1 MQLSATLRIASSGSK
16 KLSSVDRSLPARS
29 GRFFVGML
37 LLCAV
42 VPIADLRAH
51 TPYGQWDSFRTT
63 HLQVL
68 TSRSDLAGDA
78 VADKWVAV
86 LAEHLPKSKAVVSRA
101 RNFVR
106 VASLLKTDQAK
117 VAVLSYEQAES
128 MFDGTTPFEEFGP
141 MPLQLL
147 LDNGTYLLVAKDDFP
162 EQHGYLVV
170 ATLLEQATLLKL
182 SVPTGGLFGM
192 DAHPGAISAAAGD

>member
-1 MQLSATLRIASSGSK
+1 
-16 KLSSVDRSLPARS
+16 
-29 GRFFVGML
+29 ML
-37 LLCAV
+37 LVLCSI
-42 VPIADLRAH
+42 VPIAELKAH

-68 TSRSDLAGDA
+68 TSRGDLKGDA
-78 VADKWVAV
+78 VADVWVAV

-128 MFDGTTPFEEFGP
+128 MFKGTTPFEEFGP
-141 MPLQLL
+141 MPLQVL
-147 LDNGTYLLVAKDDFP
+147 LDNGTYLLVAKDNFP

-170 ATLLEQATLLKL
+170 ATLLDHATSLKL
-182 SVPTGGLFGM
+182 SVPKGSLLGM
-192 DAHPGAISAAAGD
+192 DVHPGALIAAAGD